1 MRPYTSSSS
10 TSSKL
15 LNDYISTVDQYT
27 ARTRSEAIRSHLTG
41 LYSQPLDHLLTDRST
56 IDEYEL
62 VRLTLNSDIFNKEDT

>member
-1 MRPYTSSSS
+1 M
-10 TSSKL
+10 
-15 LNDYISTVDQYT
+15 
-27 ARTRSEAIRSHLTG
+27 SHLTG